1 MLSLLGLDKKM
12 IYIGA
17 ALLVIMFLVTG
28 YYIWK
33 RDVEYRALMQYN
45 MNQMQ
50 QIVRDQQEFTR
61 QQTALFN
68 EQQRLTRELLTRNEE
83 LQRRTERINEYLS
96 SPQAQRADRQS
107 SEVIRETINQLRSGR
122 R

>member
-1 MLSLLGLDKKM
+1 MLSLLSLDKKM
-12 IYIGA
+12 IYVGA

-68 EQQRLTRELLTRNEE
+68 EQQRLTREILTRNEE
-83 LQRRTERINEYLS
+83 LQRRTERVNEYLS
-96 SPQAQRADRQS
+96 SPRARSADRQS

-122 R
+122 Q